1 MRHSLSDTPSRLSGL
16 RGYHPRPKGGGKNRP
31 ASGWAPNKSGRP
43 YDSPFPE
50 KGADAAFRAPKG
62 GAWIWMPQGF
72 EPKKPWRKRH
82 PVLFWG
88 GILVLLAFIFNWG
101 RLCRE
106 LRFPGEPKI
115 AVVNVE
121 GVLYDAK
128 SVLDWISEIH
138 SDTSYKGAIV
148 RINSPG
154 GAVGPS
160 QEIYAALNR
169 LAEKMPV
176 AASMGALAASG
187 GYYAAIGADRIFAS
201 PSTLTASI
209 GVKMQVPNVEGL
221 MRTLGISEKTL
232 TTGGLKDAGSSWR
245 AMTPEE
251 QAYLQGLLDDM
262 YKEFI
267 ETVARERDLS
277 LDEVRL
283 SADGRAMTGRQALE
297 AKLVDELGDLHDATQ
312 WVIARANLDEHT
324 RLVEGPEKNSSF
336 FSPFFGALFRLFWDK
351 GLEGTEQRPVFFY

>member
-1 MRHSLSDTPSRLSGL
+1 M
-16 RGYHPRPKGGGKNRP
+16 N
-31 ASGWAPNKSGRP
+31 
-43 YDSPFPE
+43 
-50 KGADAAFRAPKG
+50 AAFRAPEG

-72 EPKKPWRKRH
+72 EPKRPWRKRH

-88 GILVLLAFIFNWG
+88 GVLVLLAFVFNWG
-101 RLCRE
+101 RLNRE
-106 LRFPGEPKI
+106 IHFPGESKI

-121 GVLYDAK
+121 GVLVDAK
-128 SVLDWISEIH
+128 SVLDWINEVH
-138 SDTSYKGAIV
+138 ADKSYKGAII

-160 QEIYAALNR
+160 QEIYAAVTR
-169 LAEKMPV
+169 LSERMPV
-176 AASMGALAASG
+176 AASMGAVAASG

-221 MRTLGISEKTL
+221 IGKLGISEKTL
-232 TTGGLKDAGSSWR
+232 TTGGLKDAGSYWR

-277 LDEVRL
+277 LDEVRP

-297 AKLVDELGDLHDATQ
+297 AKLVDELGDFHDATQ
-312 WVIARANLDEHT
+312 WLIARANLDEHT
-324 RLVEGPEKNSSF
+324 RLVEGPEKIRSF
-336 FSPFFGALFRLFWDK
+336 FSPFFGALFRLFLEK
-351 GLEGTEQRPVFFY
+351 GLEEAEQRPVFFY